1 MFPLAYI
8 PPLWFRVM
16 DRRLLA
22 LPQVRGDLDRVN
34 LDPRRAEALRQRFA
48 RETFA

>member
-1 MFPLAYI
+1 
-8 PPLWFRVM
+8 M

-22 LPQVRGDLDRVN
+22 LPQVRGDFDRIN
-34 LDPRRAEALRQRFA
+34 LDPKRAQALRQRFA